1 MQRTCN
7 ARIYLKPP
15 KLGEIGT
22 GSVGGGG
29 RLVQTVKGGG
39 LNCYIM

>member
-22 GSVGGGG
+22 GSVGGG

-39 LNCYIM
+39 